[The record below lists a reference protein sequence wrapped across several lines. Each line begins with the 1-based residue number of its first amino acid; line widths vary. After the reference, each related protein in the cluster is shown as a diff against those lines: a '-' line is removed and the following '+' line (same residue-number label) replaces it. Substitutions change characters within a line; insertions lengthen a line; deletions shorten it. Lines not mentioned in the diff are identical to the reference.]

1 MAVPLHEEGHWC
13 QAPDTRGVKP
23 RKTGCSRLLTYLWSQ
38 PQETDYFPF
47 FGSCVKDFF
56 FFNPLTDEGTSI
68 GLKSGS
74 EENRESRYGNQAGL
88 EMN

>member
-1 MAVPLHEEGHWC
+1 MSGPGYKGCEAQEDRVLPITHLPVVT
-13 QAPDTRGVKP
+13 APRD
-23 RKTGCSRLLTYLWSQ
+23 RLLPLFWKLCQ
-38 PQETDYFPF
+38 RL
-47 FGSCVKDFF
+47 F